1 MSATQVK
8 ICAWS
13 TCNFRVNSDSGLC
26 CILQDPDEN
35 KDIDLFNKTVEEKI
49 EWQEAA
55 PDAKEIDLDGV
66 IFPADASF
74 ENRAFRKTIAFAD
87 ARFIRDAHFLG
98 AKFDGGVT
106 FSGAEFGGGANFVGV
121 EFDGD
126 ADFGGV
132 EFDGDANFVGAE
144 FHGKTDFFSVE
155 FDGFADFGNAEF
167 DGKADFSGVEFD
179 GYAYLTSAEFDGEAN
194 FLGAEFSA
202 GALFLNTEFRSEGS
216 FHIAVVD
223 DRVRFEDVD
232 LSKVSFVRTD
242 VVKVRFIGC
251 SWPRKT
257 ESLLWPLHVSWPR
270 FLVQTRNVVHDDLA
284 LDYPQKEGERVERDC
299 RPVADLYRQL
309 RLNLEATRQEVEAGD
324 FYISQMEMRRQDPSY
339 PWLYRFLLAGYR
351 VLATYGQS
359 YRRPFIWYALILAP
373 LFALGYWRVGSVSY
387 AEAWFSA
394 LTAGVLFQE
403 VPRGHCFVGED
414 AVIFQHAL

>member
-1 MSATQVK
+1 M
-8 ICAWS
+8 
-13 TCNFRVNSDSGLC
+13 
-26 CILQDPDEN
+26 
-35 KDIDLFNKTVEEKI
+35 
-49 EWQEAA
+49 
-55 PDAKEIDLDGV
+55 
-66 IFPADASF
+66 
-74 ENRAFRKTIAFAD
+74 
-87 ARFIRDAHFLG
+87 
-98 AKFDGGVT
+98 T
-106 FSGAEFGGGANFVGV
+106 FSGAEFGGGAYFIGAKFGGGANFLGV

-126 ADFGGV
+126 ADFGG
-132 EFDGDANFVGAE
+132 
-144 FHGKTDFFSVE
+144 VE

-167 DGKADFSGVEFD
+167 DGKADFAGVEFD
-179 GYAYLTSAEFDGEAN
+179 GYAYFSHVEFDGDTNFSRAEFDGYTSFGDAEFDGYAYFSHAEFDGYANFEDVEFDGYAYFTSAEFDGEAN

-284 LDYPQKEGERVERDC
+284 LDYPQKEGERVERD
-299 RPVADLYRQL
+299 RRLVADLYRQL

-324 FYISQMEMRRQDPSY
+324 FYIGQMEMRRQDPSY

-359 YRRPFIWYALILAP
+359 YRRPFIWYALILPP

-387 AEAWFSA
+387 AEGWFSA

-403 VPRGHCFVGED
+403 VPRGIVSWEKMLLYFD
-414 AVIFQHAL
+414 MLFDILLLALTVIALRRQFSR